1 AGKATNPVI
10 RLRAAVYIGAFIIMD
25 LPAVVAT
32 VWWLRRGLSARPSPI
47 AVYLPIVLLAA
58 VSAGNGGS
66 SVNYLIEPVL
76 ALALALPFA
85 WRALPAQSAVAG
97 PMLAVAQFALL
108 MHWPNTFGTSY
119 LAESALGRTP
129 TPADAAIGAH
139 LDDLVR
145 SEPGEVIAEPAG

>member
-1 AGKATNPVI
+1 GNATNPVI
-10 RLRAAVYIGAFIIMD
+10 PLRAAVYLGAFIIMD
-25 LPAVVAT
+25 LPAVVAA

-76 ALALALPFA
+76 AVALAVPFA
-85 WRALPAQSAVAG
+85 WRALPAASSVAAPLFAVVQ
-97 PMLAVAQFALL
+97 LALL
-108 MHWPNTFGTSY
+108 FHWPNSFGTTY

-129 TPADAAIGAH
+129 TSADIAIGAH
-139 LDDLVR
+139 L
-145 SEPGEVIAEPAG
+145 